1 TNTSSVNI
9 GSGSRPFSVVVN
21 SKTDEAVVLSNGTK
35 TINLIDLSSST
46 INDDSKSKTV
56 IENISPNPV
65 DLAVDPNSNVAYVLE
80 YTNSQMLVVNL
91 GYTSYLPYAL
101 DTSAYRSNLTVN
113 NLSKTEANVSVTLI
127 DLNGSTL
134 ASGSIKVPASGLTQI
149 DNINRYLKGSLA
161 VTNTTGYLRLNA
173 DQPFS
178 CFISLINAATTDPS
192 LQVGRALGNT
202 LLLLNSATNVASYKS
217 GLMVLNLTNAATTV
231 QFTAYDNDTGA
242 VLATKSGVAL
252 PANGFYFNE
261 DVLAD
266 MGITGKFCSVQIESL
281 TLGPIQAYSLV
292 KSLSNNAGFLEAVPI
307 Q

>member
-1 TNTSSVNI
+1 
-9 GSGSRPFSVVVN
+9 
-21 SKTDEAVVLSNGTK
+21 
-35 TINLIDLSSST
+35 LIDLSGST

-65 DLAVDPNSNVAYVLE
+65 DLAVDPDANVAYVLE

-91 GYTSYLPYAL
+91 GYTSYVPYAL
-101 DTSAYRSNLTVN
+101 DTASYRSNLTVN

-127 DLNGSTL
+127 DQNGSTL

-149 DNINRYLKGSLA
+149 DNINRYLKGSEA
-161 VTNTTGYLRLNA
+161 VTNTTGYLRLRA

-178 CFISLINAATTDPS
+178 CFISIINTATTDPS
-192 LQVGRALGNT
+192 LQVGRSLGHT
-202 LLLLNSATNVASYKS
+202 LLLLNSATNVASYRS
-217 GLMVLNLTNAATTV
+217 GLMVLNLNNAATTA

-252 PANGFYFNE
+252 PANGFYYNE

-266 MGITGKFCSVQIESL
+266 MGITGKFCSVQVESL